1 MGFEV
6 VDWTPQSP
14 SHSRGAVF
22 QNWLLKLSLRS
33 PTRIRAHWVAV
44 GSLNLVLNLLISFV
58 LRVYSRSF
66 LVYNK
71 IFNGGLELISFPESR
86 PKPSDFYTLFQTEML
101 KTIPKQPKYSNTQY
115 PVEFPWSASFSSLGN
130 EVAEEELTSSLRKTR
145 GPSRRKKLRERE
157 GERKNL
163 FPSCPEQGTKIWCNF
178 ALC

>member
-1 MGFEV
+1 M
-6 VDWTPQSP
+6 
-14 SHSRGAVF
+14 
-22 QNWLLKLSLRS
+22 
-33 PTRIRAHWVAV
+33 
-44 GSLNLVLNLLISFV
+44 
-58 LRVYSRSF
+58 
-66 LVYNK
+66 YNK

-157 GERKNL
+157 RERGKICFLHALNKVQKYDVTLPFARLIRFCWPGTGPNRAWSIFWSL
-163 FPSCPEQGTKIWCNF
+163 F
-178 ALC
+178 LCVLRNIIISIYLLIYLL